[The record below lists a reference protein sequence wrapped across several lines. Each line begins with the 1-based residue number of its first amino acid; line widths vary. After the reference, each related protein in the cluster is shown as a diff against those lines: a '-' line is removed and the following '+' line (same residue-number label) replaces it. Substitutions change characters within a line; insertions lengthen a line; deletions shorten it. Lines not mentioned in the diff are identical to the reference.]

1 MNKIL
6 TVLVFMIFSV
16 SACSQDVKVKV
27 FFSNTVKDPDTIDCR
42 TAFPVERTVPKTDSL
57 ETTALNELFKG
68 VTKEE
73 EKLGFV
79 SWPAKDTNGILKSV
93 NLKNRIAYVNFNQI
107 IYEQLG
113 NATSSCGSGYFAHIE
128 QTLKQFD
135 TVDKVFFA
143 IEGKPE
149 DFYEWIQVGECP
161 EDLKDCDGTNFK

>member
-1 MNKIL
+1 MNKL
-6 TVLVFMIFSV
+6 LAVVVLMIFSV

-27 FFSNTVKDPDTIDCR
+27 YFSNSVKDPDMHDCSVS
-42 TAFPVERTVPKTDSL
+42 FPVERTVPKTDSL

-73 EKLGFV
+73 EKLGFG
-79 SWPAKDTNGILKSV
+79 SWPAKDTKGILKSV
-93 NLKNRIAYVNFNQI
+93 NLKNRIAYVNFNQV
-107 IYEQLG
+107 IYEQMG

-143 IEGKPE
+143 IEGNPL
-149 DFYEWIQVGECP
+149 DFYDWIQVGECP
-161 EDLKDCDGTNFK
+161 EGLEDCDGTNFK